1 MEHDKLSPLAV
12 DIDRFS
18 QHVKAFLD
26 AARHSVGNL
35 RSKRE
40 PISVRRS
47 GSDVPEFD
55 DVLGRDTNPV
65 ASRFDRFQR
74 IPGVSILGVVSTD
87 SPNKDVR
94 VDENVLLMTLII
106 LCIDPL
112 SGEGAIG

>member
-1 MEHDKLSPLAV
+1 M
-12 DIDRFS
+12 
-18 QHVKAFLD
+18 
-26 AARHSVGNL
+26 
-35 RSKRE
+35 
-40 PISVRRS
+40 
-47 GSDVPEFD
+47 

-74 IPGVSILGVVSTD
+74 IPGVSILGVVSD

-94 VDENVLLMTLII
+94 VDENAHLTLII